1 LTTGDRRKGAAFP
14 VARFPISKLFSRN
27 KEKFMKTVTY
37 SVPNISCMHCV
48 HTIQTELADVQG
60 VQSVKA
66 DQAGKNVEIVFD
78 APASEESLKA
88 LLAEIN
94 YPVAA

>member
-1 LTTGDRRKGAAFP
+1 MTT
-14 VARFPISKLFSRN
+14 VQYN
-27 KEKFMKTVTY
+27 
-37 SVPNISCMHCV
+37 VPNIMCEHCT
-48 HTIQTELADVQG
+48 HTIQMEVSDLEG

-66 DQAGKNVEIVFD
+66 DLNTKNVEVSFD
-78 APASEESLKA
+78 APATEEKIKE

>member
-1 LTTGDRRKGAAFP
+1 
-14 VARFPISKLFSRN
+14 
-27 KEKFMKTVTY
+27 MKTVTY
-37 SVPNISCMHCV
+37 SVPDISCMHCV
-48 HTIQTELADVQG
+48 HTIQMELADMQG

-66 DQAGKNVEIVFD
+66 DQASKMVEIVFD
-78 APASEESLKA
+78 APANEDQIKA

>member
-1 LTTGDRRKGAAFP
+1 
-14 VARFPISKLFSRN
+14 
-27 KEKFMKTVTY
+27 MKTVTY
-37 SVPNISCMHCV
+37 SVPAINCMHCV
-48 HTIQTELADVQG
+48 HTIQTEVAEVKG

-66 DQAGKNVEIVFD
+66 DAATKKVEIVFD
-78 APASEESLKA
+78 MPASEEAIKA

>member
-1 LTTGDRRKGAAFP
+1 
-14 VARFPISKLFSRN
+14 
-27 KEKFMKTVTY
+27 MKTVTY

-48 HTIQTELADVQG
+48 HTIQTELADMKG
-60 VQSVKA
+60 VLSVKA
-66 DQAGKNVEIVFD
+66 DQAGKMVEIVFD